1 VTFDHRKQLEAA
13 AKVFGKSDAYNI
25 ELARTKFKL
34 SEVYTGL
41 GMPDESQ
48 EALKDANRLRKQ
60 FMGANWFASKQEA
73 DYDSLVMF
81 WSR

>member
-1 VTFDHRKQLEAA
+1 M
-13 AKVFGKSDAYNI
+13 
-25 ELARTKFKL
+25 
-34 SEVYTGL
+34 GL

-60 FMGANWFASKQEA
+60 FMGAANWFASKQEA

>member
-1 VTFDHRKQLEAA
+1 MIF
-13 AKVFGKSDAYNI
+13 AKNESHNI

-34 SEVYTGL
+34 HEVYTGL
-41 GMPDESQ
+41 GLPTDAQ
-48 EALKDANRLRKQ
+48 EALKEANRLRKQ

-73 DYDSLVMF
+73 DYDNLVMF